1 MAGLYRRAL
10 QIRRRSRNRGAQTAS
25 DETTGGLNEEE
36 RLEIEGQIEQLF
48 TDRRLVPA
56 ESLSR
61 SELKSG
67 ALFPVLVNLGVLA
80 LLAAGIWFLI
90 LPSWRSETGVVET
103 GEGFETTE
111 GFIVERVREQAQ
123 AELSE
128 REQRIAE
135 IRRQLEQLR
144 EQRALS
150 PGTQEEGGEEAEALQ
165 EELEGLLSEM
175 EGLRAQAEQEQEA
188 TASAFE
194 QRLRNL
200 QERQEQEDFIL
211 SQLGFT
217 YEAVDS
223 YLSAGNSAAAIEE
236 LNRADQFLADYSV
249 DDSEPFAN
257 TINILQQGNAALRE
271 ALELVEEAS
280 EVDPREAEQLRR
292 VEAASALVEEAD
304 SLIAAGNEAEAENL
318 YRDALTELAATE
330 RAFEQ
335 VEALEAGR
343 LAAERADAREARSQL
358 QAQLE
363 AAREDASATEAEL
376 RQELAET
383 RSALG
388 TAEAAL
394 QEARAATAEGGGDE
408 AAAEELAEREREI
421 ADLQSRV
428 TSLQRDLERSSERV
442 ALLESRIDR
451 RNSSIASLQSE
462 AQEQLSSVRATL
474 ANELGERR
482 PPDREQVEE
491 LLETKTLIR
500 EVLSSDAVR
509 REHPEL
515 YEEMELYLDAL
526 GDRRVTEGES
536 QGLYASVTALQEL
549 MEGIGVEPATAVS
562 PLTSRGELR
571 EALTTE
577 LFVLVEGVLREAR

>member
-10 QIRRRSRNRGAQTAS
+10 QIRRRSRSRTAQAAS

-36 RLEIEGQIEQLF
+36 RLEIEGQIEHLF

-56 ESLSR
+56 ESISK

-67 ALFPVLVNLGVLA
+67 ALFPVMVNLGVLA

-90 LPSWRSETGVVET
+90 IPSWRNETGAVEA

-144 EQRALS
+144 DQQGTT
-150 PGTQEEGGEEAEALQ
+150 PGTREEGGEEAQALQ
-165 EELEGLLSEM
+165 EELEQLLSEM
-175 EGLRAQAEQEQEA
+175 EGLRAEAEQEQAAA
-188 TASAFE
+188 TSAFE
-194 QRLRNL
+194 QRLRTL
-200 QERQEQEDFIL
+200 QERQEQEQFIL
-211 SQLGFT
+211 NQLGFS
-217 YEAVDS
+217 YAAVDRH
-223 YLSAGNSAAAIEE
+223 LSESNSGAAIEE
-236 LNRADQFLADYSV
+236 LNRADRFLADYSV
-249 DDSEPFAN
+249 DDSGAFGN
-257 TINILQQGNAALRE
+257 TVNILQQGNAALRE
-271 ALELVEEAS
+271 ALELYQEAS

-292 VEAASALVEEAD
+292 VAAASALVDEAD

-318 YRDALTELAATE
+318 YREALTELAATE
-330 RAFEQ
+330 RAFAQ
-335 VEALEAGR
+335 VESIEAER
-343 LAAERADAREARSQL
+343 LAAERADNREAREQL

-363 AAREDASATEAEL
+363 AARDEAASREAEL
-376 RQELAET
+376 RQELADT
-383 RSALG
+383 RSALA

-394 QEARAATAEGGGDE
+394 REARADSGSDDVATVTA
-408 AAAEELAEREREI
+408 REREI
-421 ADLQSRV
+421 ATLRSRV
-428 TSLQRDLERSSERV
+428 TALQSDLERSSARV
-442 ALLESRIDR
+442 ALLESRIDQ
-451 RNSSIASLQSE
+451 RNSSIAALQSE
-462 AQEQLSSVRATL
+462 AQEQLSAVRATL
-474 ANELGERR
+474 ATELGERR
-482 PPDREQVEE
+482 SPDRQQLEE

-526 GDRRVTEGES
+526 GDRRVSEGET
-536 QGLYASVTALQEL
+536 QGLYAAVTALQEL
-549 MEGIGVEPATAVS
+549 MEGIGVDPATSVS
-562 PLTSRGELR
+562 PVTSREELR
-571 EALTTE
+571 EALAME
-577 LFVLVEGVLREAR
+577 LFVLVEGVLQEAR